1 MNYFNSIF
9 SISTRDVN
17 IDSQSKN
24 SKYRK
29 KYDLRYVLNHI
40 CVLGYTTKIYSP
52 KRVTQVRSY
61 GSRVSSKPQ

>member
-9 SISTRDVN
+9 YISTCESMY
-17 IDSQSKN
+17 SQSKEF
-24 SKYRK
+24 KIQK
-29 KYDLRYVLNHI
+29 IDDLRYVLNHI